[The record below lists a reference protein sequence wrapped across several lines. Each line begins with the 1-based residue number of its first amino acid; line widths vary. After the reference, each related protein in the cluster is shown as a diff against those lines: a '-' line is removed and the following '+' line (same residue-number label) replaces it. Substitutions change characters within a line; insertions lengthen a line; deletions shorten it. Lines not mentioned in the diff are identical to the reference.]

1 MLVMA
6 YDSSM
11 DDSLIHAAQRPV
23 PEPGQGE
30 VRIRVVAAGINR
42 ADLTPSSS
50 IPGREFAGV
59 IDLLGPGTEGTFR
72 VGDKVWGTCTPD
84 QSGHGAFA
92 EFVCA
97 SADAVGKVPAKLL
110 FEEAAGIPL
119 AGCAAYEALE
129 AANPAEGRAILIHG
143 AGGGVGHLAVQLA
156 RARGLKVWGTARFAK
171 HAYLAGYGCEG
182 MLDRSHPGW
191 PEMLKSSVP
200 EGFACILD
208 TVGGLTE
215 CSEPLLAEDGAFVS
229 FETVEGSGRE
239 LDTTAATETLDLL
252 AALVD
257 RKKLLPKI
265 EKIYPLSSAQEALTR
280 QREGTVCGKLVLA
293 R

>member
-1 MLVMA
+1 MA

-11 DDSLIHAAQRPV
+11 DDSLIHATKRNTPT
-23 PEPGQGE
+23 PGRGE
-30 VRIRVVAAGINR
+30 VRVRVVAAGINR
-42 ADLTPSSS
+42 ADLVPTSA

-59 IDLLGPGTEGTFR
+59 IDELGPGTEGSFR
-72 VGDKVWGTCTPD
+72 VGDKVWGTCAPD
-84 QSGHGAFA
+84 RDGIGSFA

-119 AGCAAYEALE
+119 AGCAAHEALE

-171 HAYLAGYGCEG
+171 HSFLAGYGCEG
-182 MLDRSHPGW
+182 VLDRSHPGW
-191 PEMLKSSVP
+191 PEMLKGSVP

-215 CSEPLLAEDGAFVS
+215 LCEPLLAEDGAFVS
-229 FETVEGSGRE
+229 FEPARGANRE

-265 EKIYPLSSAQEALTR
+265 EKIYPLSSAQEALVK